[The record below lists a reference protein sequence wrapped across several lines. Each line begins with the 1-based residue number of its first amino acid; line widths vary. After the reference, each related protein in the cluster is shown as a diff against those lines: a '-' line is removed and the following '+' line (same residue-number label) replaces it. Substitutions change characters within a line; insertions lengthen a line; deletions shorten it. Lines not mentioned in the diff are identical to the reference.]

1 MNTPNNAPPTLAVY
15 LENLTIQLR
24 LLDVSGD
31 RIGQIL
37 AEVES
42 HLADTGLDPVDAF
55 GEPGDYAATYVA
67 EAATAHPA
75 HSWLRGSALRV
86 AVPSTL
92 AGWAVLEGSM
102 HFASLAEITAR
113 SLAVLLVLA
122 AGITA
127 VLIALK
133 AQLARDTA
141 GSLKSRKFTV
151 LFMLLAW
158 VIWMIGV
165 AVLVL
170 IPLLCPPGP
179 TITSVPGWTLVVA
192 GLLAFIALGL
202 RLGADRVT
210 DPRG

>member
-1 MNTPNNAPPTLAVY
+1 MSTRKQANPTLAVY
-15 LENLTIQLR
+15 LDNLLIQLR
-24 LLDVSGD
+24 LRDVPGD

-37 AEVES
+37 AEVET
-42 HLADTGLDPVDAF
+42 HVADTELDPVDAF
-55 GEPGDYAATYVA
+55 GEPGEYAATYAA

-75 HSWLRGSALRV
+75 NGCLRGSALRV

-102 HFASLAEITAR
+102 HFASLADITAR
-113 SLAVLLVLA
+113 SLAALLVLA
-122 AGITA
+122 AGFTA
-127 VLIALK
+127 VLHALK

-158 VIWMIGV
+158 VIWLVGV

-170 IPLLCPPGP
+170 IPLLLPPGP
-179 TITSVPGWTLVVA
+179 TIASVPGWTLVVA
-192 GLLAFIALGL
+192 GLLAFFAVVL
-202 RLGADRVT
+202 RLGGDRVV
-210 DPRG
+210 DPRR